1 MLGYFVETTVEFLS
15 ERLPAVLLATIIFAG
30 VRRLLIHRGR
40 LRRRSVPHEAAVVV
54 FACYAAVVLSL
65 TFLPL
70 PYWRFLFSPT
80 PSHYDFDSTLLA
92 VLRGEYT
99 TGKWGLTMFVAN
111 VLMFIP
117 LGFLMPVLWR
127 QTWRQTLLVVLAA
140 TLCIELIQPFF
151 DRSLDV
157 DDILLNFAGGAV
169 GLLLSAVPRALCPE
183 LVSKIRE

>member
-1 MLGYFVETTVEFLS
+1 MLGYLMETAVEFLF
-15 ERLPAVLLATIIFAG
+15 ERLPAVLLGTLIFIVA
-30 VRRLLIHRGR
+30 RRLLIRKGR
-40 LRRRSVPHEAAVVV
+40 LHRRSTPHEAAVTV

-70 PYWRFLFSPT
+70 PFWRFLFSPS

-92 VLRGEYT
+92 MLRGEYT
-99 TGKWGLTMFVAN
+99 TGQWGMTMFIAN

-127 QTWRQTLLVVLAA
+127 QKWWQTLLIVLAA

-151 DRSLDV
+151 DRSFDV
-157 DDILLNFAGGAV
+157 DDIFLNFMGGAV
-169 GLLLSAVPRALCPE
+169 GLLLSALPRALGPG
-183 LVSKIRE
+183 LVSKVRE